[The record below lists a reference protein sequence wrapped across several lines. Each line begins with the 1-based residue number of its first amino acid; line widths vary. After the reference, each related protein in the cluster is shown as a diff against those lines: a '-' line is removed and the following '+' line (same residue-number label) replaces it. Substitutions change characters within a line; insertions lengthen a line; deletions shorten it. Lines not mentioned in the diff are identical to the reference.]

1 MAKQKA
7 LSDITIDELIHLSK
21 EKLQQSEDLFFH
33 KMVFND
39 NKRLVII
46 YYNPMVNTSDL
57 NQFVLTPLLQY
68 EDKLLPN
75 IKQLKEH
82 LPLINTSME
91 NDLNNVTSELIA
103 GNAIIFIENE
113 DSILYVDVSKRAERG
128 LEKAETESL
137 VFGPKISFTESI
149 GTNITIIRQIIVR
162 DDLCVDKEKVG
173 KKNETEVRLV
183 YIKELVDMETVD
195 LLKEKIRSLEVDDV
209 FETSILA
216 QLIEDNSYSI
226 FPQFIQ
232 TELPDRVT
240 YNLNR
245 GMVAIFVDRSP
256 MVLTGPASLFSFF
269 ESTEDLYM
277 RWNMG
282 SFIRILRY
290 LTMFLSVLLTPAY
303 VATITYHYEMIP
315 SALLVS
321 LGESRSKVPFSPI
334 FEAFLLEIMIE
345 LLREAGARL
354 PTKVGQTM
362 GIVGGIVLGTA
373 AVEAGFTSNILIIV
387 VALSAL
393 GSFTAPSYLMG
404 TAIRVIRFP
413 ILILAGLW
421 GGIGITVGLAF
432 LLLHLIRL
440 TSVGRPYL
448 LPAYPLKMS
457 GLANTMLRLPRHLL
471 SKNPSKDNIFT
482 LKSIK
487 ENYSKDIDE

>member
-1 MAKQKA
+1 MEQQVT
-7 LSDITIDELIHLSK
+7 LSNINSDELINLCK
-21 EKLQQSEDLFFH
+21 KNLQNSEDLLFH
-33 KMVFND
+33 KMVFKD
-39 NKRLVII
+39 NKKLVII

-57 NQFVLTPLLQY
+57 NQFVLTPLLEY

-82 LPLINTSME
+82 LPLINTVME
-91 NDLNNVTSELIA
+91 SDISNITKELIA
-103 GNAIIFIENE
+103 GHAIVFIEQE
-113 DSILYVDVSKRAERG
+113 DSLLYIDVSKRAERG
-128 LEKAETESL
+128 LDKAETESL
-137 VFGPKISFTESI
+137 VFGPKISFTESLS
-149 GTNITIIRQIIVR
+149 TNITIIRQIIVR
-162 DDLCVDKEKVG
+162 DDLCIDNERVG
-173 KKNETEVRLV
+173 KKNETELRLV
-183 YIKELVDMETVD
+183 YIKELVDSETVD
-195 LLKEKIRSLEVDDV
+195 ILKEKIRSLEVDDV

-245 GMVAIFVDRSP
+245 GMIAIFVDRSP

-290 LTMFLSVLLTPAY
+290 MTMFLSVLLTPAY

-432 LLLHLIRL
+432 ILLHLIRL
-440 TSVGRPYL
+440 TSVGMPYL
-448 LPAYPLKMS
+448 LPAYPLKIS
-457 GLANTMLRLPRHLL
+457 GLANTIVRLPRHLL
-471 SKNPSKDNIFT
+471 SKNPSKKSIFT
-482 LKSIK
+482 IKSIK